1 MTTVLIIG
9 SGAAAAGAALAL
21 SRRENLKITV
31 IDIGLRLESD
41 REQLIE
47 ALATSS
53 PDQWDEQ
60 ALELI
65 SQQPVASRNSGVP
78 EKRVFGSDY
87 PFRNVGQLG
96 GLTTANGANA
106 SLISSAYGGFSNVW
120 GSQIM
125 PFTAAAF
132 DSWPV
137 DAAVMRCHYEAILH
151 QIPFA
156 GEEDDLAARFPLMR
170 SPVPLP
176 SMSPRSLRVLKAYEE
191 HKSRLNDRG
200 ITIGKARLA
209 LDAER
214 CIRCGMCMT
223 GCPYGLIYSAAQ
235 TFDALRRADRVVFYS
250 GLLALKVMEEVNQVA
265 VITREIA
272 TGRMRRFEADRVYV
286 ACGAIGTTRLV
297 ANSLGLFDV
306 DLSML
311 ESRQFVLPL
320 LSLRAIEDPRDK
332 RDFTL
337 NQFNV
342 IVAPGGDSVDI
353 STLHFYTFNPAFING
368 LPSMLRVRSAEWL
381 QVQLLR
387 RLTVALGYL
396 PSWNS
401 TRLRVHIGSRHNDL
415 ELPDFHISSEER
427 PPGQGKMLRAVML
440 RLAQSA
446 PILDLYPLL
455 PMVRLS
461 PAGKSYHWGGSF
473 PHTSGRPIIF
483 GSDTLGRAGSWERVH
498 LVDASVFPTVPAM
511 TFGLTVMANA
521 HRIASESLELL
532 LCLDKRRL
540 PSSQGLAATWGHKF
554 AGPWNPEAGRL

>member
-1 MTTVLIIG
+1 MTTALIIG

-21 SRRENLKITV
+21 SHRENLKITV
-31 IDIGLRLESD
+31 IDIGLQLETD

-47 ALATSS
+47 ALASSS
-53 PDQWDEQ
+53 PDEWDEQ
-60 ALELI
+60 TIELI
-65 SQQPVASRNSGVP
+65 SKQPVASRNSGIP

-96 GLTTANGANA
+96 GLTTVNGANA

-132 DSWPV
+132 ESWPV
-137 DAAVMRCHYEAILH
+137 NAATMRCHYEAILH

-170 SPVPLP
+170 SPAPLP
-176 SMSPRSLRVLKAYEE
+176 SMSPRSLNVLNAYEK
-191 HKSRLNDRG
+191 HRSRLNDRG

-209 LDAER
+209 FDAEK

-235 TFDALRRADRVVFYS
+235 TFDALRRASRVTFYS
-250 GLLALKVMEEVNQVA
+250 GFLALKIIEEANQVA
-265 VITREIA
+265 VITKEIA

-306 DLSML
+306 DLPML
-311 ESRQFVLPL
+311 ESRQFILPL
-320 LSLRAIEDPRDK
+320 LSLRATEDPRNK

-337 NQFNV
+337 NQFNM
-342 IVAPGGDSVDI
+342 IVAPDGGSVDI
-353 STLHFYTFNPAFING
+353 STLHFYTFNSAFIDG
-368 LPSMLRVRSAEWL
+368 LPSVLRARSAEWL

-387 RLTVALGYL
+387 RLTVAFGYL

-401 TRLRVHIGSRHNDL
+401 PRLRIHIGSQRNHL
-415 ELPDFHISSEER
+415 ELPEFHISSEAP
-427 PPGQGKMLRAVML
+427 PPGQSQMLRAVLL
-440 RLAQSA
+440 RLIQSA
-446 PILDLYPLL
+446 RMLDLYPVI
-455 PMVRLS
+455 PMLRLS
-461 PAGKSYHWGGSF
+461 AAGKSYHWGGSF
-473 PHTSGRPIIF
+473 PHMTDRSTIF
-483 GSDTLGRAGSWERVH
+483 SSDRLGRVGSWERIH

-521 HRIASESLELL
+521 HRIASESLELISCVRKHRL
-532 LCLDKRRL
+532 L
-540 PSSQGLAATWGHKF
+540 P
-554 AGPWNPEAGRL
+554 

>member
-1 MTTVLIIG
+1 MTTALIIG

-21 SRRENLKITV
+21 SHRENIKISV
-31 IDIGLRLESD
+31 IDIGLQLEAD
-41 REQLIE
+41 REQLVE
-47 ALATSS
+47 ALASS
-53 PDQWDEQ
+53 PPDAWDEHTI
-60 ALELI
+60 ELV
-65 SQQPVASRNSGVP
+65 SRQPVSSRNSGVP

-87 PFRNVGQLG
+87 PFRDVGQLG
-96 GLTTANGANA
+96 GLTAAGDANT
-106 SLISSAYGGFSNVW
+106 SLISPAYGGFSNVW

-125 PFTAAAF
+125 PFTTAAF
-132 DSWPV
+132 ESWPV
-137 DAAVMRCHYEAILH
+137 NAAAMRCHYEAILH

-156 GEEDDLAARFPLMR
+156 GEEDDLMARFPLMR
-170 SPVPLP
+170 QPAPLP
-176 SMSPRSLRVLKAYEE
+176 TMSPRSLNVLKAYEN

-209 LDAER
+209 FESEK

-235 TFDALRRADRVVFYS
+235 TFDALRRASRVTFYS
-250 GLLALKVMEEVNQVA
+250 GFLALKMIEEDNQVT

-272 TGRMRRFEADRVYV
+272 TGRTQRFGADRVYV

-306 DLSML
+306 DLPML
-311 ESRQFVLPL
+311 ESRQFILPL
-320 LSLRAIEDPRDK
+320 LSLRATEDPRNK

-342 IVAPGGDSVDI
+342 IVAPDGGSVDI
-353 STLHFYTFNPAFING
+353 SMLHFYTFNSAFIDG
-368 LPSMLRVRSAEWL
+368 LPSVLHARSAEWL

-387 RLTVALGYL
+387 RLTVAFGYL

-401 TRLRVHIGSRHNDL
+401 SRLRIHIGSQSNHP
-415 ELPDFHISSEER
+415 ELPDLQISSEAP
-427 PPGQGKMLRAVML
+427 PPGQSQMLRAVLL
-440 RLAQSA
+440 RLTQSA
-446 PILDLYPLL
+446 RMLDLYPLI

-461 PAGKSYHWGGSF
+461 APGKSYHWGGSF
-473 PHTSGRPIIF
+473 PHTADGPITYS
-483 GSDTLGRAGSWERVH
+483 SDRLGRVGSWERTH

-532 LCLDKRRL
+532 CADKRRSPL
-540 PSSQGLAATWGHKF
+540 YQEPAAT
-554 AGPWNPEAGRL
+554 